1 MPTDVPAD
9 VPLTSL
15 QGGDTRP
22 IEEWT
27 TTFQLALVA
36 LDPYTQESAWLLP
49 TAGRILRTFAEADC
63 RTAFLLT
70 CDEADA
76 RQFLGPWVEELM
88 VYVDPDRAA
97 VTGLGLER
105 LPAFVHVDQANAVV
119 GKAEGWAPA
128 EWREVATEL
137 ARVMSWRR
145 PTIPEPSD
153 PLPFDGSPAAG

>member
-22 IEEWT
+22 IQEWT

-88 VYVDPDRAA
+88 VYIDPDRTTVA
-97 VTGLGLER
+97 GLGLER
-105 LPAFVHVDQANAVV
+105 LPAFVHIDQSNAVI
-119 GKAEGWAPA
+119 GRAEGWVPA

-145 PTIPEPSD
+145 PTIPDPAD
-153 PLPFDGSPAAG
+153 PLPFDGTPAAG

>member
-1 MPTDVPAD
+1 MPTDVFSD

-22 IEEWT
+22 VEEWT

-36 LDPYTQESAWLLP
+36 LDPYTQESAALLP

-63 RTAFLLT
+63 RTAFLVT

-76 RQFLGPWVEELM
+76 RQFLGPWVTELM
-88 VYVDPDRAA
+88 VFVDPDRRS
-97 VTGLGLER
+97 VEGLGIER
-105 LPAFVHVDQANAVV
+105 LPAFVHVDQADTVI
-119 GKAEGWAPA
+119 GRAEGWDPA
-128 EWREVATEL
+128 EWRDVAAEL

-145 PTIPEPSD
+145 PTIPDATD
-153 PLPFDGSPAAG
+153 PRPFEGTPAAG